1 MKLFNLMQTTF
12 DNFDATINNYL
23 SKSLNKMGISYT
35 DNQLFK
41 IIFNALKGI
50 VQNIMIYIEDAFTEQ
65 NVETAIRKKSVY
77 SLAKISGYE
86 PFYGSAATGTI
97 VGTLVSNT
105 NMSREIRKIYV
116 DNYSNIINEN
126 TGMNYVIYLNADKF
140 VFDVSKPLFNYDFK
154 VVQGYMFTS
163 NYTAKGTALESI
175 HVLINGMFDKNY
187 IRVYVNGEL
196 WTPVLN
202 LYDMT
207 ENGKEYIISVGFDNE
222 LDITFGNE
230 IYGTILTKGDNIR
243 LEYIVHGGY
252 NGNVNK
258 IAGNSFKFTTFG
270 TDYNGNSINLNDY
283 IKLSINNYI
292 SGGTNSDSIEKVK
305 GMIGYNSRSNV
316 LASIDNYLLFFKK
329 FSFLGYFNLWVEN
342 NSNVLYVCALS
353 DRAKNND
360 LLKPT
365 AINYNDF
372 LLTEPQ
378 KQNIITVLK
387 ESNNSFAGTSIKF
400 VDPIIYKY
408 AIICYIKV
416 DEQYIKETI
425 EHDVKLAII
434 EYFTKLEYN
443 VKFIAKS
450 DIMKTILNKVD
461 NIKSITLEIISD
473 ENEKAYKNKFYYKY
487 VAKYYNG
494 KVLYNKVRYNYETNL
509 NLGLDNMGNI
519 LLENNLCIPVLAN
532 NILYYPDKK
541 SQLDGNNTMTL
552 DAINTIFI

>member
-12 DNFDATINNYL
+12 DNFDATINSYL

-97 VGTLVSNT
+97 IGTLVSNT

-116 DNYSNIINEN
+116 DNYSNIVNES

-154 VVQGYMFTS
+154 VVQGYLFTS

-187 IRVYVNGEL
+187 IKVYVNGEL

-207 ENGKEYIISVGFDNE
+207 ENGKEYIISIGFDNE
-222 LDITFGNE
+222 LDITFGND
-230 IYGTILTKGDNIR
+230 IYGTVLTKGDSIK
-243 LEYIVHGGY
+243 LEYIVHSGY
-252 NGNVNK
+252 AGNVNK
-258 IAGNSFKFTTFG
+258 IAGNSFKFVAFG

-329 FSFLGYFNLWVEN
+329 FSFLGYFNIWVEN
-342 NSNVLYVCALS
+342 NSNILYVCALS
-353 DRAKNND
+353 DNAKNND
-360 LLKPT
+360 LMKQT
-365 AINYNDF
+365 EINYNEF

-408 AIICYIKV
+408 GIICYIKI

-425 EHDVKLAII
+425 ENDVKLAII
-434 EYFTKLEYN
+434 EYFSKLEYN
-443 VKFIAKS
+443 IKFISKS
-450 DIMKTILNKVD
+450 DILKTILNKVD

-473 ENEKAYKNKFYYKY
+473 ENEKAYKNKYYYKY
-487 VAKYYNG
+487 VSKYYNG

-532 NILYYPDKK
+532 NILYYPNKT
-541 SQLDGNNTMTL
+541 SQIESTNTMTL
-552 DAINTIFI
+552 GAINIIFI

>member
-1 MKLFNLMQTTF
+1 MKLFSLMQTTF

-50 VQNIMIYIEDAFTEQ
+50 AQNIMIYIEDAFTEQ

-258 IAGNSFKFTTFG
+258 ITGNSFKFTTFG

-365 AINYNDF
+365 TINYNDF

-434 EYFTKLEYN
+434 EYFAKLEYN

-473 ENEKAYKNKFYYKY
+473 ENEKAYLNKFYYKY

-532 NILYYPDKK
+532 NINYSPSKT
-541 SQLDGNNTMTL
+541 SQIESNNTMML
-552 DAINTIFI
+552 DAINIIFI

>member
-50 VQNIMIYIEDAFTEQ
+50 AQNIMIYIEDAFTEQ

-360 LLKPT
+360 LLKST
-365 AINYNDF
+365 TINYNDF

-450 DIMKTILNKVD
+450 DILKTILNKVD

-473 ENEKAYKNKFYYKY
+473 ENEKACKNKFYYKY
-487 VAKYYNG
+487 IAKYYNG

-541 SQLDGNNTMTL
+541 SQLDGNNTMML